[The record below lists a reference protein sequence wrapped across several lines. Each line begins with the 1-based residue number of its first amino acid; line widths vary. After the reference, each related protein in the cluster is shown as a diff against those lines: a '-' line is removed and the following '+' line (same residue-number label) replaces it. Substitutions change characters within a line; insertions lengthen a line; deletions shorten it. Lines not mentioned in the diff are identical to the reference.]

1 LKRWK
6 DQRDDDLRRFTEM
19 TDRFFTRGQERDLDE
34 RVVRIMTPYDD
45 DTVSESTAQLRSL
58 FRDGYDLR
66 HESTRPLT
74 RPTANRTSL
83 SDGSG

>member
-1 LKRWK
+1 
-6 DQRDDDLRRFTEM
+6 M

-34 RVVRIMTPYDD
+34 RVVRIVTPSN

-58 FRDGYDLR
+58 FRDGYDFR

-83 SDGSG
+83 SDGSGYSRV